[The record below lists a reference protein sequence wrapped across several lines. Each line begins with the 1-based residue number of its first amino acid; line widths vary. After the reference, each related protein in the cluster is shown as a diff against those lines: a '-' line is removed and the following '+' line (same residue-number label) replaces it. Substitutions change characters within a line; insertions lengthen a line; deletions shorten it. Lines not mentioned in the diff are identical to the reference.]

1 MTSRLEDRLFPT
13 VDYNRR
19 DQIISDLIDIITCPI
34 VNEIADDPVVFNLQ
48 FYDRETFDTFRK
60 LEDIGTFKAIYFTC
74 GNISN

>member
-48 FYDRETFDTFRK
+48 FYP
-60 LEDIGTFKAIYFTC
+60 L
-74 GNISN
+74 